1 MPSHKSILKRGKTT
15 GGFNWSDD
23 DNDDEVGSMAPKRRK
38 TMDIEMRDV
47 QEQNTVQAPPERNV
61 SFLLNG
67 QNYHLENSW
76 QPDRQVNQEPT
87 VINMPPLIPLPSA
100 TRELSAAA
108 TPAIDQ
114 QQADAASLLAQFM
127 TPAPSTNDDTSSL
140 NRPKRSYERSKSAS
154 AQATP
159 ISQDDMSTGSLKI
172 AARAATIEMPANLSQ
187 VSNDS
192 TDELSLPVSALN
204 NTSFR
209 RTVTPNNDLAASLGQ
224 QLPAA
229 MGLTG
234 DDTTMQSHDIV
245 FDRPQLE
252 QQLDIN
258 TNVPTES
265 NGAEVEIE
273 RPKPQPT
280 EVEHMMNATTTMEI
294 EPSNHEDN
302 KTHETN
308 IHQQI
313 DLGQNQ
319 QQTHDN
325 ISIMNIEPLPP
336 KATSSEKASI
346 EPQTTNPLHEPMNDV
361 PTAPIEQGN
370 TRKTKPL
377 KPSRKSSKAGTK
389 TPEVQDDPNI
399 DEFIGLPKENY
410 KPRPSRSRSK
420 TFEEYMGIDAP
431 PGKPTLESRR
441 SEGRR
446 GSLEDLYDPN
456 ESDRDSKVSKAKKK
470 KVKRGKTSS
479 AALLKKRDPSIEDDV
494 IWIDDDDEPAPP
506 KRHEDK
512 KLSPETPGDR
522 ACTPPTA
529 LLNDPPQPNSN
540 SKFAV
545 VITTPRKRPVN
556 EIDLTKHA
564 LEPEPAEPPSPLKPK
579 PRSRKNTKKAEQ
591 KEQQDGTKK
600 QDQKRRRTKSTVR
613 AEIQFEETPKI
624 TPEPATEAGITEQ
637 LPEATPDA
645 HTPHDNTVLEKEAA
659 QSDTGKVISEQEHV
673 DPIKKTVGPERDEK
687 TNGNRSMS
695 HETPKKPELK
705 PPEPRETG
713 PNKHSPIPL
722 NKRVPYRVGLSKK
735 VRVAPLLKVIRK

>member
-23 DNDDEVGSMAPKRRK
+23 DNDDEVVSMAPKRRK

-61 SFLLNG
+61 SFLLNE
-67 QNYHLENSW
+67 QNHHLENSW
-76 QPDRQVNQEPT
+76 QPGRQVNQEPT
-87 VINMPPLIPLPSA
+87 VTNMPPPIPPPSA

-108 TPAIDQ
+108 SPAIDQ

-127 TPAPSTNDDTSSL
+127 TPAPSTNGDTSSL
-140 NRPKRSYERSKSAS
+140 NGPKRSYERSKSAS

-159 ISQDDMSTGSLKI
+159 ISQDDRSTGSLKRT
-172 AARAATIEMPANLSQ
+172 ARASTSGMPANLSQ
-187 VSNDS
+187 ASNDS
-192 TDELSLPVSALN
+192 TDELSLPMAALN

-209 RTVTPNNDLAASLGQ
+209 RTVTPNNDVAAPLEQ
-224 QLPAA
+224 QLPVA
-229 MGLTG
+229 MEVTG
-234 DDTTMQSHDIV
+234 GDITAQSHDIV
-245 FDRPQLE
+245 VDGPQTE
-252 QQLDIN
+252 QQLDN
-258 TNVPTES
+258 SVSVPIES
-265 NGAEVEIE
+265 NAPEMFIGGPE
-273 RPKPQPT
+273 PQLM
-280 EVEHMMNATTTMEI
+280 EYQHMTDATTTIEI
-294 EPSNHEDN
+294 ELSDREQN
-302 KTHETN
+302 KADKTN
-308 IHQQI
+308 DHQTA
-313 DLGQNQ
+313 DMGQNQ
-319 QQTHDN
+319 QQTHDT

-346 EPQTTNPLHEPMNDV
+346 EPQTTNTLHEPMNDV

-377 KPSRKSSKAGTK
+377 KPSRKSTKARTK
-389 TPEVQDDPNI
+389 TPDVQDDPNK

-431 PGKPTLESRR
+431 PEKPTLESRR

-456 ESDRDSKVSKAKKK
+456 ESERDSKVSKAKKK

-506 KRHEDK
+506 KRREDK

-564 LEPEPAEPPSPLKPK
+564 LEPEPAEPPSPLRPK

-600 QDQKRRRTKSTVR
+600 QDQKRRRTKNTIR
-613 AEIQFEETPKI
+613 AQTQCEEENKI
-624 TPEPATEAGITEQ
+624 TPEPATETGMTEQ
-637 LPEATPDA
+637 LPGATPDA
-645 HTPHDNTVLEKEAA
+645 HTPNDNTVLEKEAV
-659 QSDTGKVISEQEHV
+659 QSDTGKVVGEQENV
-673 DPIKKTVGPERDEK
+673 DPIKKPVEPERDEK
-687 TNGNRSMS
+687 TNGTRFMS
-695 HETPKKPELK
+695 LETPKKPELK